1 MLRCNYMLYFADSTA
16 NTIGWLQ
23 IVVPAAIGLVTGVG
37 GTWATLAQYREKVD
51 QLEKIDG
58 QKRLS
63 TLEGQFTA
71 LQNQLSILQQN
82 SPTNYVQSHSPMKL
96 TENGESLLERSGMK
110 KYIDDN
116 FNNLYA
122 EIQNRLSDKGN
133 DYSAYDVQEV
143 ATEVIKA
150 QADGKDFIP
159 IKDFAFAEGLVL
171 DNIQLVGGI
180 YLRNKALEN
189 LGFDMDAYYSSD
201 DDGHAHKPK
210 K

>member
-1 MLRCNYMLYFADSTA
+1 MLYIAEASNS

-23 IVVPAAIGLVTGVG
+23 VLIPAGVGLIAGVG
-37 GTWATLAQYREKVD
+37 GAWATLAKYREKVD
-51 QLEKIDG
+51 QLEKVDA

-71 LQNQLSILQQN
+71 LQTQLSILQQN

-96 TENGESLLERSGMK
+96 TDNGESLLERSGMK
-110 KYIDDN
+110 TYVDGKFDA
-116 FNNLYA
+116 LYA
-122 EIQNRLSDKGN
+122 EIQDKLSDRGD
-133 DYSAYDVQEV
+133 DYSAYDVQET
-143 ATEVIKA
+143 AIEVVRA
-150 QADGKDFIP
+150 HADDREFIP

-210 K
+210 KS